1 MASTQQTQIAQ
12 KPEKYET
19 PEIVAVGR
27 AIELTS
33 GMGGDSKDMDSYTIP
48 VRPKRETKDTAAAS

>member
-1 MASTQQTQIAQ
+1 MASTQQTPIAQ

-33 GMGGDSKDMDSYTIP
+33 GMGGDSKDMDGYTIP
-48 VRPKRETKDTAAAS
+48 VQPKKPTGEAVAS

>member
-33 GMGGDSKDMDSYTIP
+33 GMGGDSKDMDGWTIP
-48 VRPKRETKDTAAAS
+48 VQPKQASKDTAAI